1 MVGPEND
8 KIGQS
13 IEYNTRMNKNKNILT
28 VRLRKYLF
36 LLLMADD
43 GDPSFTFQCFQATY
57 GTPVVPIDWSTN
69 WNRIEGFCYAML
81 RESCGQSGI
90 MYVHD
95 VRYESYWCPP
105 KCNCYHDVLSRTKAI
120 ETNRDQSRQIVYI
133 SVTFTIVIS

>member
-57 GTPVVPIDWSTN
+57 GTPVVPIDWSTSELEQD
-69 WNRIEGFCYAML
+69 RRLLLCDAEG
-81 RESCGQSGI
+81 
-90 MYVHD
+90 V
-95 VRYESYWCPP
+95 VR
-105 KCNCYHDVLSRTKAI
+105 
-120 ETNRDQSRQIVYI
+120 
-133 SVTFTIVIS
+133 SVWHHVRA